1 MLFSQT
7 ILVAATSVAATA
19 TSVATIATTISAAIA
34 ATASTA
40 AAAISATASSVAAIA
55 TTVSAAIATTTT
67 AATISTAASS
77 VAAATSS
84 AIAVTTTIAS
94 TATAA
99 AIATSTA
106 ASVVLGPSHVDLDLL
121 AKDGGAVEGL
131 GRLRGRV
138 LVVVGDKG
146 VAFAG
151 VVGVGDSSE
160 LLELGLELGVGDTL
174 VDSVDKELAA
184 LLSVGGHD
192 DRNVGSLSLSQAKQ
206 VRRRG
211 SRVSL

>member
-1 MLFSQT
+1 MLFS
-7 ILVAATSVAATA
+7 ILVAAATSVATTTTA
-19 TSVATIATTISAAIA
+19 IAT
-34 ATASTA
+34 
-40 AAAISATASSVAAIA
+40 VA

-67 AATISTAASS
+67 APISTAATSI
-77 VAAATSS
+77 AATTSS
-84 AIAVTTTIAS
+84 AIAVAASIAATP

-99 AIATSTA
+99 TISAATST
-106 ASVVLGPSHVDLDLL
+106 SVVLGPSHVDLDLL

-131 GRLRGRV
+131 GRLGGRV

-192 DRNVGSLSLSQAKQ
+192 DRSVGSLSLSQAKQ

>member
-1 MLFSQT
+1 MLFS
-7 ILVAATSVAATA
+7 ILVAATSVA
-19 TSVATIATTISAAIA
+19 TTTTAIA
-34 ATASTA
+34 A
-40 AAAISATASSVAAIA
+40 VA
-55 TTVSAAIATTTT
+55 TTVSAAIATTASAAAAISTATSSVTAIATAVSAAIATT
-67 AATISTAASS
+67 TTATISTAATS

-84 AIAVTTTIAS
+84 AIAVAASIAATS
-94 TATAA
+94 TSTAA
-99 AIATSTA
+99 AIAAATST
-106 ASVVLGPSHVDLDLL
+106 SIVLGPSHVDLDLL
-121 AKDGGAVEGL
+121 AKDGGTVEGL

>member
-1 MLFSQT
+1 MLFS
-7 ILVAATSVAATA
+7 ILVAATSIAATA
-19 TSVATIATTISAAIA
+19 TAIAT
-34 ATASTA
+34 
-40 AAAISATASSVAAIA
+40 VA
-55 TTVSAAIATTTT
+55 TTVSAAIATTAS
-67 AATISTAASS
+67 AAAAISTATSS
-77 VAAATSS
+77 VT
-84 AIAVTTTIAS
+84 AIATAVSAAIATTAS
-94 TATAA
+94 ATAA
-99 AIATSTA
+99 AIAATST
-106 ASVVLGPSHVDLDLL
+106 SVVLGPSHVDLDLL

-131 GRLRGRV
+131 GRLGGRV

-174 VDSVDKELAA
+174 VDSIDKELAA

>member
-1 MLFSQT
+1 MLFS
-7 ILVAATSVAATA
+7 ILVAATSVA
-19 TSVATIATTISAAIA
+19 TTTTAIA
-34 ATASTA
+34 A
-40 AAAISATASSVAAIA
+40 VA
-55 TTVSAAIATTTT
+55 TTVSAAIA
-67 AATISTAASS
+67 
-77 VAAATSS
+77 AATS
-84 AIAVTTTIAS
+84 
-94 TATAA
+94 
-99 AIATSTA
+99 TSI
-106 ASVVLGPSHVDLDLL
+106 VLGPSHVDLDLL